1 MISEIK
7 NVIKNLIRNNKVV
20 ISIVLIVPLIIPIF
34 ANITF
39 ADATDTVTYDLTTE
53 LTEAQ
58 IAELSNF
65 DTLSKMMT
73 DIFSFDRQMGD
84 NSLNDTGSL
93 LYELIESALVKF
105 DDFTNSTMYRYIQG
119 LALLFLM
126 INFIR

>member
-1 MISEIK
+1 MVVLVSFSLLV
-7 NVIKNLIRNNKVV
+7 NVVY
-20 ISIVLIVPLIIPIF
+20 
-34 ANITF
+34 

-58 IAELSNF
+58 VAELSNF
-65 DTLSKMMT
+65 DTLAKMMT
-73 DIFSFDRQMGD
+73 DIFSFDRHMGD

-93 LYELIESALVKF
+93 LYELIDSALVKF

-126 INFIR
+126 INFMIKLYEDNQFDFEIAEFLMKK

>member
-1 MISEIK
+1 MISCIK
-7 NVIKNLIRNNKVV
+7 NIAKNLIRRNKKV
-20 ISIVLIVPLIIPIF
+20 ISLVLIVLLSVPLF
-34 ANITF
+34 VNLTF
-39 ADATDTVTYDLTTE
+39 ADASDTVTYDLTTE

-58 IAELSNF
+58 VAELANF

-73 DIFSFDRQMGD
+73 DIFSFDRNMGD
-84 NSLNDTGSL
+84 SSLNDTGSL

-126 INFIR
+126 INFMM